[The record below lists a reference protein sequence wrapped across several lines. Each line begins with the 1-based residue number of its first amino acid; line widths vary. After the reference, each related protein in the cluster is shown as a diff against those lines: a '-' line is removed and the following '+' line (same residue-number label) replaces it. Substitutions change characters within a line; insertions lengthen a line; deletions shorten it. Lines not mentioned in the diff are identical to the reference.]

1 MSMALALSALG
12 AFALTS
18 GIALA
23 AAQPHEMGDHPQGDV
38 TRAQAAAMAAKH
50 FEQMDVNK
58 DGKLDRADR
67 EAMHAR
73 MAAEMFDRA
82 DTNKDGMISRDEWTA
97 GAARFAG
104 MQREQREHGGM
115 GIGMRGR
122 PMMMKHMDMMADA
135 DGDRAISRQEF
146 EARALQHF
154 DRVDT
159 NKDGKITA
167 DERAQAHAA
176 MRERSERK

>member
-23 AAQPHEMGDHPQGDV
+23 AAQPHEMGDHPQGEV
-38 TRAQAAAMAAKH
+38 TRAQAAAMAAKR
-50 FEQMDVNK
+50 FEQMDVNR
-58 DGKLDRADR
+58 DGGHDRADR

-73 MAAEMFDRA
+73 MTAEMFDRA
-82 DTNKDGMISRDEWTA
+82 DTNKDGTISRDEWTA

-104 MQREQREHGGM
+104 MQREHGGM
-115 GIGMRGR
+115 GMRGR
-122 PMMMKHMDMMADA
+122 PMMMNHMGMMADA
-135 DGDRAISRQEF
+135 DGDRAVSRQEF

-154 DRVDT
+154 DRVDA
-159 NKDGKITA
+159 NKDGRITA